1 MQVRHRRPPRFGRA
15 RPLQASRP
23 RYQRPCRYEGPT
35 VAGPIVSFMADD
47 VAGPDA
53 TRHPNKMIRGQRGGK
68 NCHCPV
74 QVRGSSRLGDGSV
87 ALECDR
93 SCVVTSR
100 VPVSFEQRGAA
111 AMIALFAVGFL
122 AACGGGNGSAG
133 GTLASGGTRTTP
145 TRSTPTVTAPTRST
159 PTVTAP
165 TRSTPT
171 VTAPTPSTATV
182 TESQTTTVVAV
193 SPPPA
198 TTTVSGATTTSGVNP
213 AAVAAAAAA
222 SQNDD
227 ESSSTQWGWIA
238 FAILA
243 VAVLIG
249 GIVWWWRRRHSANAK
264 TKTPGPGD
272 PPEESPSALPD

>member
-1 MQVRHRRPPRFGRA
+1 M
-15 RPLQASRP
+15 
-23 RYQRPCRYEGPT
+23 
-35 VAGPIVSFMADD
+35 AGPFVSFMADD
-47 VAGPDA
+47 AAGPDV
-53 TRHPNKMIRGQRGGK
+53 TRHPNKMICGQRVGK
-68 NCHCPV
+68 NCHAPV
-74 QVRGSSRLGDGSV
+74 QLRGSSRLGDGSV

-100 VPVSFEQRGAA
+100 AFSFDRGGAA

-133 GTLASGGTRTTP
+133 GTLTSGGTRTTPTRSTPSVTAP

-165 TRSTPT
+165 TRST
-171 VTAPTPSTATV
+171 ATV

-193 SPPPA
+193 TPPPA
-198 TTTVSGATTTSGVNP
+198 TTTTTGATTTSGGVSP
-213 AAVAAAAAA
+213 AAAAAAAAAAA
-222 SQNDD
+222 SQDD

-238 FAILA
+238 FGILA
-243 VAVLIG
+243 GAVLIG
-249 GIVWWWRRRHSANAK
+249 GIVWWWRRRSANAK

-272 PPEESPSALPD
+272 PPEGPSSALPD

>member
-1 MQVRHRRPPRFGRA
+1 MQVRHRRPPRFGRP

-23 RYQRPCRYEGPT
+23 RYQRPCRYEGSDRGRPF
-35 VAGPIVSFMADD
+35 ASFMADD
-47 VAGPDA
+47 AAGPDA
-53 TRHPNKMIRGQRGGK
+53 TRHPNKMICGQRVGK
-68 NCHCPV
+68 NCHAPV
-74 QVRGSSRLGDGSV
+74 QLRGSSRLGDGSV

-100 VPVSFEQRGAA
+100 AFSFDRGGAA

-133 GTLASGGTRTTP
+133 GTLTSGGTRTTPTRSTPSVTAP

-165 TRSTPT
+165 TRST
-171 VTAPTPSTATV
+171 ATV

-193 SPPPA
+193 TPPPA
-198 TTTVSGATTTSGVNP
+198 TTTTTGATTTSGGVSP
-213 AAVAAAAAA
+213 AAAAAAAAAA
-222 SQNDD
+222 SQDD

-238 FAILA
+238 FGILA
-243 VAVLIG
+243 GAVLIG
-249 GIVWWWRRRHSANAK
+249 GIVWWWRRRSAHAN

-272 PPEESPSALPD
+272 PPEGPSSALPG